1 MFKSR
6 VPRKII
12 DCTYFSSKLSNTT
25 TKEEQDEEKDYDT
38 VAGHVLHHQNM
49 AEIHNCSL
57 CEISKYYKTI
67 FQ

>member
-25 TKEEQDEEKDYDT
+25 TKEEQDEAKDYDT

-49 AEIHNCSL
+49 A
-57 CEISKYYKTI
+57 
-67 FQ
+67 

>member
-1 MFKSR
+1 MFKSL
-6 VPRKII
+6 PRKII

-38 VAGHVLHHQNM
+38 VAGYVLHHQNM